1 MYLFHFS
8 DPKQLMELLSQ
19 ALSMDSLSDLLRQEH
34 MDSSNQL
41 ESLREKLKSERVC
54 CKILMIGIITD
65 TTVYNTLMHCLE
77 NSMYHSHTCTV
88 HVLYAQ
94 IIVLNLAS
102 LAITSF
108 TCTSL
113 FAKNSTHKATINSF
127 FVWEWVKSDKMNS
140 TFYIHCTYIHVCT
153 CM

>member
-54 CKILMIGIITD
+54 CKILMITD

-108 TCTSL
+108 TCTSF
-113 FAKNSTHKATINSF
+113 FAKNVPTRPQL
-127 FVWEWVKSDKMNS
+127 
-140 TFYIHCTYIHVCT
+140 IHFLFGSGLKVTK
-153 CM
+153 